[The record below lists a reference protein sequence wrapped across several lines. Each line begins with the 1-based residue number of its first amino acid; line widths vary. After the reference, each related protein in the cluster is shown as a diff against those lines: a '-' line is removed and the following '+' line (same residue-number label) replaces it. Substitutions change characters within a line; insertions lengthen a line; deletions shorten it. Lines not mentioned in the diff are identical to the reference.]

1 MKINNDNIT
10 PRDLLE
16 EADLILSQRGQ
27 ELGDYAELYENF
39 AVRINLMLKNQLK
52 KPIEPW
58 QATKIIA
65 EMKLARMDVGGY
77 TRDHVLDCGNYLFLT
92 GALHENGS

>member
-1 MKINNDNIT
+1 MKKKIT
-10 PRDLLE
+10 PTEVLK
-16 EADLILSQRGQ
+16 EAQSILSHRATQ
-27 ELGDYAELYENF
+27 LGDYEELYENF
-39 AVRINLMLKNQLK
+39 TVRINLMLKDQLK

-58 QATKIIA
+58 QTTKIIA

-77 TRDHVLDCGNYLFLT
+77 ARDHVIDCGNYLFLT

>member
-1 MKINNDNIT
+1 
-10 PRDLLE
+10 
-16 EADLILSQRGQ
+16 
-27 ELGDYAELYENF
+27 
-39 AVRINLMLKNQLK
+39 MLKEKKK

-58 QATKIIA
+58 QTTKIIA